1 MHGGLGRTM
10 PSARKEIE
18 TEGLLVR
25 AVPFGE
31 TDVIA
36 TFLTESDGKLAAMI
50 RNGRKPSKRL
60 EGVLEPFH
68 TLSLRFDD
76 RGKELCVLREAR
88 IVKVRTGLSSDLNAL
103 DAAGKS
109 LRWARHLCP
118 PRIKETRAWE
128 IVNALLDEL
137 NLFPKGSSNALLA
150 KTGLELLSAVGYE
163 LDFSRCTSCGKE
175 CPEERNAM
183 FDAALGGLACLNCGG
198 GTRVLSPRLRNVA
211 KSLTRSPEEPL
222 SPPIAA
228 DEAGA
233 LVAIVEETLA
243 AHANFQN

>member
-1 MHGGLGRTM
+1 M
-10 PSARKEIE
+10 PSARNVID

-36 TFLTESDGKLAAMI
+36 TFLTEAEGKLGAMI

-60 EGVLEPFH
+60 EGVLDPFH
-68 TLSLRFDD
+68 TLALRLDD

-88 IVKVRTGLSSDLNAL
+88 IVKVRTALASDLNAL

-118 PRIKETRAWE
+118 PRIKEARAWE
-128 IVNALLDEL
+128 IVNSLLDEL
-137 NLFPKGSSNALLA
+137 NRSPEGASDALLA
-150 KTGLELLSAVGYE
+150 KTGLDLLSAVGYE
-163 LDFSRCTSCGKE
+163 LDLGRCTSCGKE

-183 FDAALGGLACLNCGG
+183 FDAALGGLVCLNCGG

-211 KSLTRSPEEPL
+211 KSLTRPSGEPL
-222 SPPIAA
+222 SSPITSE
-228 DEAGA
+228 EASA
-233 LVAIVEETLA
+233 LVTIVEETLA